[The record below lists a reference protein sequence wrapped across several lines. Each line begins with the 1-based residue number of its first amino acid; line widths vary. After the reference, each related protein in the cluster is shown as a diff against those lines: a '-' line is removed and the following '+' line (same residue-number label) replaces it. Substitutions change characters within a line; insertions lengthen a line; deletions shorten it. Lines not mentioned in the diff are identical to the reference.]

1 MTKQL
6 LTPTQIGDIPLKNR
20 VILAPMTRTRAT
32 PGGCP
37 TELMAEYYGQRASAG
52 LVIAE
57 ATGVDSSAIA
67 WMNMPGIYNDEHVEG
82 WKKTTQ
88 AVHQKDGKI
97 FLQLWHPGRAT
108 HSLLINGQQ
117 PVAPSAIRLEN
128 NETCL
133 LYTSPSPRDRTRSR
147 MPSSA

>member
-6 LTPTQIGDIPLKNR
+6 LTPTQIGDLELKNR

-32 PGGCP
+32 PDGCP
-37 TELMAEYYGQRASAG
+37 TELMAEYYGQRATAG

-67 WMNMPGIYNDEHVEG
+67 WMNMPGIYKNEHIEG
-82 WKKTTQ
+82 WKKTTH

-97 FLQLWHPGRAT
+97 FLQL
-108 HSLLINGQQ
+108 
-117 PVAPSAIRLEN
+117 
-128 NETCL
+128 
-133 LYTSPSPRDRTRSR
+133 
-147 MPSSA
+147 

>member
-1 MTKQL
+1 MDVQR
-6 LTPTQIGDIPLKNR
+6 N
-20 VILAPMTRTRAT
+20 
-32 PGGCP
+32 
-37 TELMAEYYGQRASAG
+37 LMAEYYGQRASAG

-97 FLQLWHPGRAT
+97 FSATLASRPGHTQSIDQWPA
-108 HSLLINGQQ
+108 
-117 PVAPSAIRLEN
+117 
-128 NETCL
+128 
-133 LYTSPSPRDRTRSR
+133 TRSPLR
-147 MPSSA
+147 HSPGK